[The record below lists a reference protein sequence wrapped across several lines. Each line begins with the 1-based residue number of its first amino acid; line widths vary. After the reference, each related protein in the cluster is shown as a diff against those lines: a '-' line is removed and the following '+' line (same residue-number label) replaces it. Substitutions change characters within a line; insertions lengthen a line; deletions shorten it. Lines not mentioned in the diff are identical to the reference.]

1 MFDVLS
7 HFGFGEDMGCVR
19 EGKYHEWV
27 QFVLD
32 FFFAATLLHQC
43 HKFWPLAPI
52 LAHLMPTSLRKA
64 KDDHGEASLGRVRHR
79 MQMDVDKPDFMYH
92 FMRQAEKED
101 LPPDVIEAQASV
113 VILAGSET
121 SAVGLTSATFQI
133 LTHPEVYQRLCK
145 EIRTLF
151 ATVADINLQDT
162 LSKLPYLD
170 AVLWE
175 ALRIHAPLANGFTR
189 VVPAEQKD
197 FMACGHHIPPNVSIA
212 HPHVKMAKMTDG
224 IIMQTTVTINHY
236 ACNTSTRNF
245 TDPLVYA
252 PERWLGAAKYANDQR
267 EVVQPF
273 SVGPRNCPG
282 KKYVPL
288 IPLASFLGKVVVL
301 HILTLS
307 SLSQL
312 RS

>member
-1 MFDVLS
+1 
-7 HFGFGEDMGCVR
+7 MGCVR

-52 LAHLMPTSLRKA
+52 LANLMPASLRKA
-64 KDDHGEASLGRVRHR
+64 KDDHNEASLGRVRHR
-79 MQMDVDKPDFMYH
+79 MQMDLDKPDFMYH

-101 LPPDVIEAQASV
+101 IPPHVIEAQASV

-151 ATVADINLQDT
+151 PTVADINLQDT

-197 FMACGHHIPPNVSIA
+197 FMAYGHHIPPKVS
-212 HPHVKMAKMTDG
+212 
-224 IIMQTTVTINHY
+224 
-236 ACNTSTRNF
+236 
-245 TDPLVYA
+245 
-252 PERWLGAAKYANDQR
+252 
-267 EVVQPF
+267 
-273 SVGPRNCPG
+273 
-282 KKYVPL
+282 VPAL
-288 IPLASFLGKVVVL
+288 QIFLQAG
-301 HILTLS
+301 
-307 SLSQL
+307 
-312 RS
+312 RGD